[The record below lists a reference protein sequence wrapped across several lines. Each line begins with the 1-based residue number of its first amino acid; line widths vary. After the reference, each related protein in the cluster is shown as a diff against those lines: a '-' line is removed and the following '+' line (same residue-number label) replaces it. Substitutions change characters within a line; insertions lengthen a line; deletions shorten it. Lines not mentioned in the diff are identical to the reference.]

1 MRFKEIQAMSFS
13 RKYRTL
19 SVAVALVLIVCLAGP
34 RPGLAIT
41 IGEEE
46 ELSRDILRIIFKKA
60 EVIEDPYVSGYVG
73 RVGSRLLSHMPE
85 QPFRFRFYVLKE
97 SSYNAFATPGGH
109 IFVYSGLLA
118 AMDSEEELA
127 GILGHE
133 MAHVIFRH
141 ISQKIELAKKVNW
154 ATLAG
159 MAAGVLLG
167 AAAGAGAAAS
177 AVTLGSVATGA
188 ATQLAFS
195 RENEMQADQFGV
207 KYLTEAGYGAE
218 GLLGILKKI
227 RGKQWFGKE
236 QIPSYMM
243 THPAIEDRISYVAS
257 WIEASGAGRRARVN
271 PAEFERMQTRLMAEY
286 GDTNAELSRLGSEV
300 QRKPD
305 DTLARYRYGLVLA
318 KADRWEEAI
327 TQLKAALAR
336 NAFDPYVLRDL
347 GKTYFL
353 AGRLPQALSTLESA
367 RGMIPDDPDCLFYL
381 GRALQETG
389 RGSEATALFNG
400 IVQRT
405 TSYREA
411 YYFLGKGL
419 GEQGDLADAHYYLGI
434 YHLKGR
440 DYKTAAAQF
449 RQALKYLGD
458 TEQRGRA
465 EHYLKEIDLELKA
478 ERQRRVVE

>member
-1 MRFKEIQAMSFS
+1 MTFAQKH
-13 RKYRTL
+13 RTL
-19 SVAVALVLIVCLAGP
+19 STAVALMLVVCLAWP
-34 RPGLAIT
+34 RSGFAIT

-46 ELSRDILRIIFKKA
+46 ELSREILRIIFKKA

-73 RVGSRLLSHMPE
+73 RIGSRLLSHLPE
-85 QPFRFRFYVLKE
+85 QPFRYRFYVLND

-109 IFVYSGLLA
+109 IFVFSGLLA
-118 AMDSEEELA
+118 AMESEEELA

-133 MAHVIFRH
+133 IAHVTLRH

-167 AAAGAGAAAS
+167 AAGGAGAAAS

-195 RENEMQADQFGV
+195 RDNEMQADEFGL
-207 KYLTEAGYGAE
+207 KFLNEAGYGAD

-227 RGKQWFGKE
+227 RSKQWFGKE

-243 THPAIEDRISYVAS
+243 THPAIEDRIAYVGSA
-257 WIEASGAGRRARVN
+257 IEGAGAGGRARVN
-271 PAEFERMQTRLMAEY
+271 QAEFERMQTRLMAEY
-286 GDTNAELSRLGSEV
+286 GDTNAELSRLGLEV
-300 QRKPD
+300 QRNPG
-305 DTLARYRYGLVLA
+305 DTLSRYRYGLVLA
-318 KADRWEEAI
+318 KADRREEAI

-336 NAFDPYVLRDL
+336 NAFDPYMLRDL

-353 AGRLPQALSTLESA
+353 DGRLPQALGTLESA
-367 RGMIPDDPDCLFYL
+367 RGMIPDDPECLFYL
-381 GRALQETG
+381 GRTLQETG
-389 RGSEATALFNG
+389 RGSEAIALFNG

-405 TSYREA
+405 SSFREA
-411 YYFLGKGL
+411 YYFLGKSL
-419 GEQGDLADAHYYLGI
+419 GEQGNLADAHYYLGL

-449 RQALKYLGD
+449 RQALKHMGD
-458 TEQRGRA
+458 TEQRERV
-465 EHYLKEIDLELKA
+465 ERYLKEVDLEIKA
-478 ERQRRVVE
+478 ERQRRVIE